1 MSTSKQVEEAIK
13 LSSNKKGACM
23 RTINFVCNMA
33 KTINACRENGHPP
46 DEEQLEY
53 LRKYSADVDTK
64 YKVARGLLQ
73 DLEDL

>member
-1 MSTSKQVEEAIK
+1 
-13 LSSNKKGACM
+13 M